1 MVGLFILLGVLVFYR
16 RSTDRVAAAWSVADA
31 RPAGMM
37 QPEASPQLEPG
48 WRKLRE
54 WAPVLSVIVALLA
67 LGVAATIL
75 VTAELSRI
83 EDRHDATIEDIRT
96 RVQKLIEGVED
107 RVEAAETLLGREIGA
122 ARIDLVVVR
131 DEFLKINTRLAVIE
145 TLLARSDAVRPAVE
159 PPEPEEALDAPEE
172 AAGDA
177 GPSP

>member
-1 MVGLFILLGVLVFYR
+1 MVGLFILLGVLV
-16 RSTDRVAAAWSVADA
+16 
-31 RPAGMM
+31 
-37 QPEASPQLEPG
+37 L
-48 WRKLRE
+48 
-54 WAPVLSVIVALLA
+54 
-67 LGVAATIL
+67 
-75 VTAELSRI
+75 TAELSRI

-159 PPEPEEALDAPEE
+159 PPEPR
-172 AAGDA
+172 G
-177 GPSP
+177 SPRRSRGSRR